1 MLPRTPCSKHVIGL
15 SSTACCISAIYFVL
29 SDAGRLALAAAAC
42 LFMQGLRVAA
52 AAYFGVAAFFVLACF
67 FLYALVLP
75 RLPIIRAQQRAARG
89 LQQDGS
95 DLALGRQARCSALAV
110 RI

>member
-1 MLPRTPCSKHVIGL
+1 MLCLPF
-15 SSTACCISAIYFVL
+15 TACCIHLFEYVCALQCCWV
-29 SDAGRLALAAAAC
+29 DLAAADSLC
-42 LFMQGLRVAA
+42 MQGLRVAA

-95 DLALGRQARCSALAV
+95 DLAIYHRAR
-110 RI
+110 

>member
-1 MLPRTPCSKHVIGL
+1 M
-15 SSTACCISAIYFVL
+15 
-29 SDAGRLALAAAAC
+29 
-42 LFMQGLRVAA
+42 AA

-89 LQQDGS
+89 VHGDGS
-95 DLALGRQARCSALAV
+95 DLAIGHQARCSALALQSTDLQAV
-110 RI
+110 PLVNIVSGVSVIGQQRLQHAQPPGALAA